1 MNEKKSVK
9 VLEVFDSLEISG
21 GVQAVV
27 MNVFRVIDHDIVQMD
42 FAVYQ
47 NPKENSY
54 HDEIEQHGGKVIPV
68 NNPGSCGLIGFYR
81 QFCNIFENEHYD
93 AVHAHNIHHNG
104 LILLAAK
111 KAGIPIRISHSHQAC
126 DERNTSLPRRLIA
139 SILKLINN
147 RVATRRVACSDF
159 AGKFLYGKKS
169 FEFLPNAINLDK
181 FNIEESKETL
191 RKNYNLPREKII
203 LIHVGHFYYPKN
215 QFFLIDIMKNLKDFN
230 CILLMAGNGP
240 LFDEFNIKVKES
252 NLEDKII
259 CLGLRNDIP
268 QLLLLSD
275 CMLLPSIYEGLPV
288 VAIEAQAEG
297 CYCLISDS
305 VTKQSDLGLGLVEFL
320 PINNSEMWASLIR
333 KHDYKSVVT
342 SRKMVQ
348 EKMKELKFD
357 ANSNLL
363 SWYELYGVS

>member
-1 MNEKKSVK
+1 M
-9 VLEVFDSLEISG
+9 LEVFDSLEISG

-147 RVATRRVACSDF
+147 RVATRRVACSEL
-159 AGKFLYGKKS
+159 AGKFLYGKKD
-169 FEFLPNAINLDK
+169 FEFLPNAIDLK
-181 FNIEESKETL
+181 KYECLPTKEKQRNNYGFSQNTKIL
-191 RKNYNLPREKII
+191 LHIGRFTPQKNHK
-203 LIHVGHFYYPKN
+203 
-215 QFFLIDIMKNLKDFN
+215 FLIDILSMLKDKDY
-230 CILLMAGNGP
+230 ILLLVGEGP
-240 LFDEFNIKVKES
+240 MKEEILDSFNIFGLS
-252 NLEDKII
+252 DKII
-259 CLGLRNDIP
+259 YLGLRKDVPELLNMSDI
-268 QLLLLSD
+268 L
-275 CMLLPSIYEGLPV
+275 LLPSIYEGLPL
-288 VAIEAQAEG
+288 VAIEAQAAG
-297 CYCLISDS
+297 CFCMISNA
-305 VTKQSDLGLGLVEFL
+305 VTRQADLGLGLVEYL
-320 PINNSEMWASLIR
+320 PINNPELWANEISEYNYNAS
-333 KHDYKSVVT
+333 VQPT
-342 SRKMVQ
+342 SYA
-348 EKMKELKFD
+348 MKKLQELKFD
-357 ANSNLL
+357 VSSNLL